1 MSIKDSVLK
10 FLAGSSAGTTG
21 TTGKPPE
28 AIVPKGEVGYASAS
42 FIYQGKDFTKYNPDI
57 LYSYK
62 GAQVYD
68 KMMTDDQ
75 VKAVMEFKQG
85 AVVSRGYRFDV
96 EKDEETGEPIEEYQ
110 KIADFFECVLSKM
123 DGSVTD
129 KLIEVL
135 SAMKYGFSVSEK
147 IFQPID
153 HEGST
158 YWGLKDIKLRPFSSM
173 LTGMVV
179 DQHGN
184 LIGIKQRVS
193 GSTDIELPLDKIIHF
208 VHRPE
213 IDRHYGESDL
223 RAAYRAWWSK
233 DIAIKFQNIHL
244 ERHAGGFIW
253 AQIDPAKGA
262 LSNNDKINLE
272 KVLEN
277 LSAHTAIH
285 VPSAVTLN
293 TIQPLNT
300 DSYDKAIAQY
310 DKAISKSL
318 LVPNLLGLS
327 EQGNVGSYS
336 QSSTQLEIFFW
347 VLDLIAARL
356 EDVLN
361 EQLFRPLAEWN
372 FGTDEYPLFKF
383 EPMSEDRKRVVMAA
397 WADLVQK
404 GAVTKTTSD
413 EDYLRELIGFPEKG
427 EADAPTVLPVL
438 PGQVPPEDP
447 EDTSTEDPEDKEP
460 VEKPNNDEYLS
471 RQPKEKQAAAKKS
484 FAERPWLNRVNF
496 SAIEKIMGSSDTA
509 LGFALSTIMAKVRL
523 SIEDQVIKIGKERS
537 WGNVK
542 PAEII
547 DIKVPKSLMTS
558 FRKELRAAF
567 ADAIDLAYEGAR
579 KELPKKMF
587 AKVKPGMDKT
597 QTEKFLASKAMKI
610 TGVVENRVLGA
621 VQLVLENS
629 IKYDKSLKDTM
640 KAMADDT
647 DLVSMLPKVDTAGR
661 AVSVPARLENIARTN
676 IADAV
681 NQSRMALFQDP
692 ALKGFVEAFEY
703 SAILDDR
710 TTEICDRLHGRIQVD
725 WDSYAPPNHF
735 QCRSILIPVTQV
747 DEWDGKEDKIP
758 SGLQPMK
765 GFA

>member
-1 MSIKDSVLK
+1 MGIRESVRK
-10 FLAGSSAGTTG
+10 FLA
-21 TTGKPPE
+21 GKPPE
-28 AIVPKGEVGYASAS
+28 ATVPKGEVGYASAS

-85 AVVSRGYRFDV
+85 AVVSRGYFFDV
-96 EKDEETGEPIEEYQ
+96 EKDEESGEPVEEQ
-110 KIADFFECVLSKM
+110 QNMADFFDCVLRKM

-129 KLIEVL
+129 KLIEIL

-184 LIGIKQRVS
+184 LQSIKQRAG
-193 GSTDIELPLDKIIHF
+193 GSTDIELPLEKIIHF

-262 LSNNDKINLE
+262 LSNTDKINLE

-300 DSYDKAIAQY
+300 EAYDKAIAQY

-327 EQGNVGSYS
+327 EQGSVGSYS

-372 FGTDEYPLFKF
+372 FGTDDYPRFTF
-383 EPMSEDRKRVVMAA
+383 ELMSEDRKRTIMAA
-397 WADLVQK
+397 WSDLVSK

-413 EDYLRELIGFPEKG
+413 EDYIRTLIGFPEKG
-427 EADAPTVLPVL
+427 EPDAPKPAPVFGM
-438 PGQVPPEDP
+438 PGQTPQEPPPEDA
-447 EDTSTEDPEDKEP
+447 EDEDAEP
-460 VEKPNNDEYLS
+460 VEKPDNNEYLS
-471 RQPKEKQAAAKKS
+471 QQPEDKKKAAKKA

-496 SAIEKIMGSSDTA
+496 ASVEKIMGSADTA
-509 LGFALSTIMAKVRL
+509 LASALAAIMAKVRL
-523 SIEDQVIKIGKERS
+523 SVEDQVIKIGGERS

-547 DIKVPKSLMTS
+547 DIKIPKSLMTS
-558 FRKELRAAF
+558 FRKELRASF
-567 ADAIDLAYEGAR
+567 SDTIDRAYEGAR

-610 TGVVENRVLGA
+610 TGIVENRVLDQ
-621 VQLVLENS
+621 VQLILENS
-629 IKYDKSLKDTM
+629 IKYDKALKDVI
-640 KAMADDT
+640 KAMEDDADFMA
-647 DLVSMLPKVDTAGR
+647 LLPKVDAAGR
-661 AVSVPARLENIARTN
+661 AVNVPARLENIARTN

-681 NQSRMALFQDP
+681 NQSRMALFTDP

-710 TTEICDRLHGRIQVD
+710 TTEICEKLHGKIEKD
-725 WDSYAPPNHF
+725 WGGYAPPNHF